1 MSKFITIML
10 TKAEL
15 LEAWHFLL
23 IGRENVTECLRGD
36 KNDAS
41 SSYKKSARL
50 LDSILKKFSEATE
63 QEKSKVRLT
72 AELIQQLVDE
82 GHFGGHG

>member
-15 LEAWHFLL
+15 REAWDCVILE
-23 IGRENVTECLRGD
+23 RESVTENLRKD
-36 KNDAS
+36 KNDAFE
-41 SSYKKSARL
+41 KKSARL
-50 LDSILKKFSEATE
+50 LDSILVKFSEASE